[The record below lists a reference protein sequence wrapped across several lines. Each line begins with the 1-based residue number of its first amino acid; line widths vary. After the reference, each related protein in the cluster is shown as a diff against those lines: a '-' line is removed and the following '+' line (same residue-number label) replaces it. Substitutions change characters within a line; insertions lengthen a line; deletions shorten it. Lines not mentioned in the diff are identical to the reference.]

1 MDKSP
6 PRRDAPYAMYVI
18 LAGLFA
24 TTAVALSSIFH
35 YADATDAVTAL
46 GPITGIIG
54 TLVGA
59 YFGLRGA
66 SLAQQNAAD
75 AETKRAEGT
84 KR

>member
-1 MDKSP
+1 M
-6 PRRDAPYAMYVI
+6 
-18 LAGLFA
+18 
-24 TTAVALSSIFH
+24 
-35 YADATDAVTAL
+35 
-46 GPITGIIG
+46 G

-84 KR
+84 KG